1 MRKITLPAENGSS
14 PLEVTLPEGF
24 SAGYA
29 RVDITPSEYPF
40 YTFGGRKADYAA
52 SPVYT
57 TCVVVSDGQELAFFL
72 TSDVRAATPTMVN
85 PTKEIIQQMT
95 GTDEDHVFFCT
106 THNHS
111 SPDIGK
117 IDTDETAIRWVKWYY
132 TLVPGLIKEAL
143 LDLSPATITIGRT
156 ETERLNFVRRYWL
169 ADGTF
174 MANRCRNTSTAPYV
188 SHESVADP
196 EMRVIRFC
204 REGKKDIVMAN
215 WQAHAASDTAQ
226 RPNVLSADYVHEFRK
241 TSEEK
246 YGVHFAFY
254 NGACG
259 DVTTGSKVIGEQ
271 PYETMDE
278 LGVMLAEALGKAL
291 DNMQPANAGPI
302 RTTKE
307 VIHAPLKEVTEDM
320 IAKAREVVDCTDAEK
335 RVALRIKH
343 GFENRAEASAI
354 LNTVRR
360 RGLYG
365 DTIPIRHVA
374 ISFGDIGFALAPFEM
389 FHANG
394 KQARDGSPFPMTF
407 ICANTDGGMSYVPT
421 IEAVPH
427 GGYEVYNSSVI
438 PGTGE
443 RCAQTMA
450 KLLQQTKQ

>member
-1 MRKITLPAENGSS
+1 MRKITFSADGS
-14 PLEVTLPEGF
+14 EVIIPEGF
-24 SAGYA
+24 SAGYS

-40 YTFGGRKADYAA
+40 YTFGGRKADYAI

-57 TCVVVSDGQELAFFL
+57 TCVVVSDGNELAFFL
-72 TSDVRAATPTMVN
+72 TSDVRAATPTMVK
-85 PTKEIIQQMT
+85 PTKDIIREMT

-117 IDTDETAIRWVKWYY
+117 IDSDETAIRWVKWYH
-132 TLVPGLIKEAL
+132 TLVPGLIKQAL
-143 LDLSPATITIGRT
+143 QDLSPATISIGRT
-156 ETERLNFVRRYWL
+156 ETDRLNFVRRYWL

-174 MANRCRNTSTAPYV
+174 MANRCRNTSKAPYV
-188 SHESVADP
+188 SHESEADP
-196 EMRVIRFC
+196 EMRVIRFN

-215 WQAHAASDTAQ
+215 WQAHAASDTAL

-241 TSEEK
+241 TAEEK
-246 YGVHFAFY
+246 YDVHFAFY

-259 DVTTGSKVIGEQ
+259 DVVTGSKVVGEQ

-278 LGVMLAEALGKAL
+278 LGVMLAEALGNAL
-291 DNMQPANAGPI
+291 KDMKPANAGPI
-302 RTTKE
+302 RSASE
-307 VIHAPLKEVTEDM
+307 VIYAPLKEVDEDLLRK
-320 IAKAREVVDCTDAEK
+320 AKEVAECTDADK
-335 RVALRIKH
+335 RKELRIKYN
-343 GFENRAEASAI
+343 FENRMEANAI

-365 DTIPIRHVA
+365 DTIPIRHAA

>member
-1 MRKITLPAENGSS
+1 MKKITIPSDNDTMQEI
-14 PLEVTLPEGF
+14 VLPEGF
-24 SAGYA
+24 SAGFS

-40 YTFGGRKADYAA
+40 YTFGGRKADTVG
-52 SPVYT
+52 SRVYT
-57 TCVVVSDGQELAFFL
+57 TCVVVSDGEKLAFFL
-72 TSDVRAATPTMVN
+72 TSDVRAATPSMVK
-85 PTKEIIQQMT
+85 PSKEIIQQMT
-95 GTDEDHVFFCT
+95 GTDEDHIFFCT

-111 SPDIGK
+111 GPDIGK
-117 IDTDETAIRWVKWYY
+117 IDTDETAIRWLNWYI

-143 LDLSPATITIGRT
+143 LDLSPASITIGRT

-174 MANRCRNTSTAPYV
+174 MANRCRNTSKAPYV
-188 SHESVADP
+188 SHESIADP

-215 WQAHAASDTAQ
+215 WQAHAASDAGL
-226 RPNVLSADYVHEFRK
+226 RPTELTADYVHEFRK

-259 DVTTGSKVIGEQ
+259 DVVTGSKVIGEQ
-271 PYETMDE
+271 PYQTMDE
-278 LGVMLAEALGKAL
+278 LGVMLADALGNAL
-291 DNMQPANAGPI
+291 KDMQPANPGPI
-302 RTTKE
+302 RTASE
-307 VIHAPLKEVTEDM
+307 VIHAPLKEVSEDT
-320 IAKAREVVDCTDAEK
+320 IAKAREVAECTDAEK
-335 RVALRIKH
+335 RTELRKKYN
-343 GFENRAEASAI
+343 FENRMEANSI

-360 RGLYG
+360 RGIYG

-421 IEAVPH
+421 IEAVPN

-450 KLLQQTKQ
+450 KLLQQTKK